1 MRDEVRDAM
10 ITYHRDRLQLI
21 DLIDEMLA
29 LGASINQMLSIIRRS
44 SEDAI
49 KRYEENNLSAR
60 YLKALIDFSAGL
72 CV

>member
-29 LGASINQMLSIIRRS
+29 LGASINQMLSIFRRS

-49 KRYEENNLSAR
+49 KRYEEESN
-60 YLKALIDFSAGL
+60 DGQ
-72 CV
+72 

>member
-49 KRYEENNLSAR
+49 KRYEEESN
-60 YLKALIDFSAGL
+60 DGQ
-72 CV
+72 

>member
-49 KRYEENNLSAR
+49 KRY
-60 YLKALIDFSAGL
+60 LKALIDFSAGL